1 MKNSGISV
9 EMRSGRLVPEVDAD
23 VSTSIAMLA
32 VLAKEIARKG
42 GIAVEQV
49 FEIAKK
55 GIERARCKSPLC
67 GLTTGL

>member
-1 MKNSGISV
+1 MENNGISV
-9 EMRSGRLVPEVDAD
+9 VMHDGKLIPAVDAD

-55 GIERARCKSPLC
+55 GIENAR
-67 GLTTGL
+67 

>member
-1 MKNSGISV
+1 MKNNGISV

-49 FEIAKK
+49 FEIARK
-55 GIERARCKSPLC
+55 GIERVR
-67 GLTTGL
+67 

>member
-1 MKNSGISV
+1 MKNNGISV
-9 EMRSGRLVPEVDAD
+9 VMHDGKLVPAVDAD

-55 GIERARCKSPLC
+55 GIENAR
-67 GLTTGL
+67 

>member
-1 MKNSGISV
+1 MKDNGISV
-9 EMRSGRLVPEVDAD
+9 VMHDGKLVPAVDAD

-55 GIERARCKSPLC
+55 GIENAR
-67 GLTTGL
+67 